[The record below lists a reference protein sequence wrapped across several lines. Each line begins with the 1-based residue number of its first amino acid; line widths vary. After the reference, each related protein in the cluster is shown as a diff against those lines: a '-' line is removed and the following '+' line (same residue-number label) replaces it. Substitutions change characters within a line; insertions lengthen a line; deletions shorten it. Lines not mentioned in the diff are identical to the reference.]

1 MRGTKPQSEISH
13 DDTQT
18 ALIAQVETP
27 PGPFPLVPCA
37 LVHAGG
43 ALVHAAGALV
53 HAGGA
58 LVHAGGALV
67 HAAGAL
73 VHAGVS
79 LSGSDDALPYFGVH
93 RTVPGGAC
101 LDNHFAGQ

>member
-53 HAGGA
+53 HAG
-58 LVHAGGALV
+58 
-67 HAAGAL
+67 
-73 VHAGVS
+73 VS